1 MMITHSK
8 IIPEFLSKFEN
19 VRKTSSGWQAS
30 CPAHDDNNPSL
41 SIAVRG
47 DKVLLK
53 CFADCEVP
61 AILEAAGLEWADLY
75 LENQKPRVVA
85 RYPYHDENGRLLY
98 EIERLE
104 PKNFRARRPDGN
116 GGWIYNLNDTRRV
129 PYHLDE
135 LQEAKVIVK
144 VEGEKDADTGREL
157 DFVATTNPHGAGKW
171 RPEYNEYFRGKRVRI
186 IPDAD
191 EPGLKHAQA
200 VASQLL
206 GIAENVKLVRLPAG
220 KDLTEWRDN
229 GGTREKLVQ
238 IIKATPL
245 LTPAVV
251 EQWRSSNSSKD
262 GFRLTQLGDLLN
274 EPEEK
279 VLWTADG
286 LLPAGGVSLLVAK
299 PKTGKSTLARRC
311 AMDVARGKKFLG
323 RQTVRG
329 KVVYLAL
336 EEKRGE
342 VRKHFADLGADGNEQ
357 IFTHCATAPQA
368 AVEELRELV
377 ERERP
382 ALVIIDPIL
391 RLARLKDA
399 NDYAQVNLA
408 MEPFIA
414 MAREFDTHL
423 MLVYHMGKG
432 ARADA
437 ADQILGS
444 TAFFAAVDT
453 VLIMARTERYRT
465 IQSRQRYG
473 EDMPETVLEF
483 DVERRRIKLG
493 APKAEVEITRV
504 EEEILRVLK
513 KAKSELKESEI
524 NDAIEGRTEVKRTAL
539 RSLVKKGK
547 IHHTGAGRKADPYLY
562 SIS

>member
-1 MMITHSK
+1 MTNKSK
-8 IIPEFLSKFEN
+8 RIAEILSKFNN
-19 VRKTSSGWQAS
+19 VKQTATGWQAS

-41 SIAVRG
+41 SISVADG
-47 DKVLLK
+47 KILLH
-53 CFADCEVP
+53 CFAECETVDVL
-61 AILEAAGLEWADLY
+61 AAAGLDWADLN
-75 LENQKPRVVA
+75 LDGDRPRVVA
-85 RYPYHDENGRLLY
+85 EYDYPDEVGELLY
-98 EIERLE
+98 QVVRYE
-104 PKNFRARRPDGN
+104 PKTFKARRPDGN
-116 GGWIYNLNDTRRV
+116 GGWIYDLNGTRRV
-129 PYHLDE
+129 PYRLDE
-135 LQEAKVIVK
+135 LQEADRVVIP
-144 VEGEKDADTGREL
+144 EGEKDVDTAREMG
-157 DFVATTNPHGAGKW
+157 FVATTNPHGAGRW
-171 RPEYNEYFRGKRVRI
+171 RPEYNEYFRGKKVRI
-186 IPDAD
+186 IPDTD
-191 EPGLKHAQA
+191 EVGLKHAQF

-206 GIAENVKLVRLPAG
+206 GVAEDVKLVRLPAG

-229 GGTREKLVQ
+229 GGTRGKLVQ
-238 IIKATPL
+238 IMKATPL

-251 EQWRSSNSSKD
+251 EQWRTSNSSKD

-279 VLWTADG
+279 VSWTAEG

-299 PKTGKSTLARRC
+299 PKTGKSTLARGL
-311 AMDVARGKKFLG
+311 AMAVARGKKFLR

-329 KVVYLAL
+329 QVVYLAL
-336 EEKRGE
+336 EEKRAE
-342 VRKHFADLGADGNEQ
+342 VGKHFADLGADGNEQ
-357 IFTHCATAPQA
+357 IFIHCATAPQD

-377 ERERP
+377 ERRRP

-399 NDYAQVNLA
+399 NDYAQVNSA

-414 MAREFDTHL
+414 MARELDTHL

-453 VLIMARTERYRT
+453 VLIMTRSDRYRT

-493 APKAEVEITRV
+493 APKGEVEITRV
-504 EEEILRVLK
+504 KEEMLAVLK
-513 KAKSELKESEI
+513 KKSDLKESEI
-524 NDAIEGRTEVKRTAL
+524 NDAVEGRTEVKRTAI
-539 RSLVKKGK
+539 RELVKEGK
-547 IHHTGAGRKADPYLY
+547 VQRTGGGHKNDAFLY